1 MGKWNCN
8 LNIMSSSSSVKTKV
22 KFLYFW
28 RYGAH
33 RPRNTSKTK
42 SMLILF
48 LFSIGYLALFSQD
61 TLKNLSQK
69 EKVKQVIQDINKA
82 PDFTL
87 KALNDSTY
95 TLSKLKGKVVLI
107 NFWAT
112 WCGPC
117 RMEIPEFNELIE
129 NYHEKGLEILGISV
143 SDNKKQL
150 KNFAKAFAVDYPLLY
165 GNAKDMNRIMKD
177 YDGVYAVPSSFL
189 IGKKGNIIWKY
200 PGAILKQYD
209 PQTFA
214 DLVYKIEK
222 ELKVE

>member
-1 MGKWNCN
+1 MENKIIK
-8 LNIMSSSSSVKTKV
+8 LLLIV
-22 KFLYFW
+22 FL
-28 RYGAH
+28 G
-33 RPRNTSKTK
+33 T
-42 SMLILF
+42 
-48 LFSIGYLALFSQD
+48 IGYIALFSQD
-61 TLKNLSQK
+61 KLITFSQK
-69 EKVKQVIQDINKA
+69 EKVKNALQDFNKA

-87 KALNDSTY
+87 KAINDSNY

-117 RMEIPEFNELIE
+117 RMEIPEFNELQKT
-129 NYHEKGLEILGISV
+129 YHERGLNIIGISV

-150 KNFAKAFAVDYPLLY
+150 KNFTKSFAVDYPLLY
-165 GNAKDMNRIMKD
+165 GSAKDMNKVMRD

-189 IGKKGNIIWKY
+189 IGKNGNIIWKY
-200 PGAILKQYD
+200 PGAILKNYD

-222 ELKVE
+222 ELKVEYIQLFPETE

>member
-1 MGKWNCN
+1 MG
-8 LNIMSSSSSVKTKV
+8 IISYMV
-22 KFLYFW
+22 
-28 RYGAH
+28 
-33 RPRNTSKTK
+33 
-42 SMLILF
+42 
-48 LFSIGYLALFSQD
+48 LFSQD
-61 TLKNLSQK
+61 DTLVNVSQK
-69 EKVKQVIQDINKA
+69 EKVMRALQDINKA

-87 KALNDSTY
+87 PALDDSSY
-95 TLSKLKGKVVLI
+95 TLSKMAGKVVLI

-117 RMEIPEFNELIE
+117 RMEIPEFNELQK

-150 KNFAKAFAVDYPLLY
+150 KNFTKSFSVDYPLLY
-165 GNAKDMNRIMKD
+165 GSAKEMNKIMRD

-189 IGKKGNIIWKY
+189 IGKNGNIIWKY
-200 PGAILKQYD
+200 PGAVLKNYD

-222 ELKVE
+222 ALKVE